1 MKLTFTYSSV
11 AFFKKMIK
19 QTKEILQYH
28 VNVIQS
34 GLDGGKVTRF
44 RSPSK
49 KMRVKEA
56 NLEQESLQ
64 QHNLLEVVNHMKIF
78 SVYNAQN
85 CSSINFSSVEPSS
98 VTQTNEEDEVQRIL
112 DMATEK
118 SGLLRRGGQLQKMPT
133 IGKANTSGIM
143 KLNQSNLS
151 GITLP
156 FKNSEPEP
164 LTELKFG

>member
-1 MKLTFTYSSV
+1 
-11 AFFKKMIK
+11 
-19 QTKEILQYH
+19 
-28 VNVIQS
+28 
-34 GLDGGKVTRF
+34 
-44 RSPSK
+44 
-49 KMRVKEA
+49 MRVKEA